1 MSEEPVDEGQSRK
14 RGRPPGA
21 RNKSKEMLTT
31 QKQLESLYNR
41 VKPYLTEEHQDYVKK
56 IMKGS
61 AKVDVRLE
69 MQLLV
74 RQLSI
79 LFSEA
84 SIWYFE
90 EKRVS
95 SDLAKFAD
103 TLRMAIKELNDIERQ
118 KSADDQRKNT
128 EDDLV
133 PITGRGAALERFE
146 SLFGEADSEGEGRGS
161 R

>member
-1 MSEEPVDEGQSRK
+1 MDSQETKVTKRK

-21 RNKSKEMLTT
+21 RNKTQESLTT
-31 QKQLESLYNR
+31 AKQLETLYNR
-41 VKPYLTEEHQDYVKK
+41 VKPYLTGEQQDYVKK
-56 IMKGS
+56 VMRGDID
-61 AKVDVRLE
+61 VDVRYE

-84 SIWYFE
+84 AIFYWNEQRISG
-90 EKRVS
+90 
-95 SDLAKFAD
+95 DLAKFAD

-118 KSADDQRKNT
+118 RATDEQRKAT
-128 EDDLV
+128 DDDLV

-146 SLFGEADSEGEGRGS
+146 TLFGEADAEGERGS
-161 R
+161 PR

>member
-1 MSEEPVDEGQSRK
+1 MDNQSTEVTKRG

-21 RNKSKEMLTT
+21 KNKSKEFVTT
-31 QKQLESLYNR
+31 TKQLESLYNR
-41 VKPYLTEEHQDYVKK
+41 VKPYLTDEQQLYVKK
-56 IMKGS
+56 VMRGDID
-61 AKVDVRLE
+61 VDVRYE

-84 SIWYFE
+84 AIWYWNE
-90 EKRVS
+90 QRIS
-95 SDLAKFAD
+95 GDLAKFAD

-118 KSADDQRKNT
+118 RATDEQRKAT
-128 EDDLV
+128 DDDLV

-146 SLFGEADSEGEGRGS
+146 SLFGKDDTEGEGGS
-161 R
+161 AR

>member
-1 MSEEPVDEGQSRK
+1 MEEDKTVSPRRG

-21 RNKSKEMLTT
+21 KNKTKESLLTA
-31 QKQLESLYNR
+31 KQLEQLYNR
-41 VKPYLTEEHQDYVKK
+41 VKPYLTEEQRTYVKK
-56 IMKGS
+56 VMSGT
-61 AKVDVRLE
+61 ADVDPQREL
-69 MQLLV
+69 QLLV

-84 SIWYFE
+84 AIWYWN
-90 EKRVS
+90 EKRIS
-95 SDLAKFAD
+95 ADLAKFAD

-118 KSADDQRKNT
+118 RSIDAQRKAT

-146 SLFGEADSEGEGRGS
+146 DLFGSTDTSGEGENT
-161 R
+161 

>member
-1 MSEEPVDEGQSRK
+1 MDNEQSDSPRR

-21 RNKSKEMLTT
+21 KNKTKESLTT
-31 QKQLESLYNR
+31 AKQLETLYNR
-41 VKPYLTEEHQDYVKK
+41 VKPYLTGEQQDYVKRV
-56 IMKGS
+56 MKGEID
-61 AKVDVRLE
+61 VDVRYE

-84 SIWYFE
+84 AIWYWN

-95 SDLAKFAD
+95 GDLAKFAD

-118 KSADDQRKNT
+118 KSADEQRKAT
-128 EDDLV
+128 DDDLV

-146 SLFGEADSEGEGRGS
+146 SLFGQDEPEGKGGGA
-161 R
+161 

>member
-1 MSEEPVDEGQSRK
+1 MSEEPVESQKRG

-31 QKQLESLYNR
+31 QKQLETLYNR

-56 IMKGS
+56 VMKGS
-61 AKVDVRLE
+61 ASVDVKLE

-90 EKRVS
+90 EKRIS

-118 KSADDQRKNT
+118 KGADEQRKST

-146 SLFGEADSEGEGRGS
+146 NLFGQADAEGEGGS
-161 R
+161 SR

>member
-1 MSEEPVDEGQSRK
+1 MDNEQTASAKRG

-21 RNKSKEMLTT
+21 KNRTKESLTT
-31 QKQLESLYNR
+31 AKQLETLYNR
-41 VKPYLTEEHQDYVKK
+41 VKPYLTGEQQEYVKK
-56 IMKGS
+56 VMKGDID
-61 AKVDVRLE
+61 VDVRYE

-84 SIWYFE
+84 AIWYWNE
-90 EKRVS
+90 QRIS
-95 SDLAKFAD
+95 GDLAKFAD

-118 KSADDQRKNT
+118 RATDEQRKAT
-128 EDDLV
+128 DDDLV

-146 SLFGEADSEGEGRGS
+146 SLFGEDDTEGKGGGA
-161 R
+161 